1 MLLIQYLN
9 LTTFLLAVMVTQV
22 FVRLTVAV
30 IVIVNLMFTKI
41 MIVNIT
47 AKFTFII
54 QFFIVEYKIIN
65 VTLLWVIVYLEPG
78 M

>member
-9 LTTFLLAVMVTQV
+9 TFLLAVMVTQV

-30 IVIVNLMFTKI
+30 IVIVNLMLTKI
-41 MIVNIT
+41 MIVNVT
-47 AKFTFII
+47 AEFTFII

-65 VTLLWVIVYLEPG
+65 VTLF
-78 M
+78 

>member
-9 LTTFLLAVMVTQV
+9 LNTFLLAVMVTQV

-54 QFFIVEYKIIN
+54 QF
-65 VTLLWVIVYLEPG
+65 L
-78 M
+78 

>member
-1 MLLIQYLN
+1 
-9 LTTFLLAVMVTQV
+9 MVTQV

-30 IVIVNLMFTKI
+30 IVIVNLTFTKI
-41 MIVNIT
+41 MIVNVT

-65 VTLLWVIVYLEPG
+65 VTLL
-78 M
+78 

>member
-9 LTTFLLAVMVTQV
+9 TFLLAVMVTQV

-30 IVIVNLMFTKI
+30 IVIVNLMLTKI
-41 MIVNIT
+41 MIVNVT
-47 AKFTFII
+47 AEFTFII

-65 VTLLWVIVYLEPG
+65 VTFF
-78 M
+78 

>member
-9 LTTFLLAVMVTQV
+9 TFLLAVMVTQV

-30 IVIVNLMFTKI
+30 IVIVNLMLTKI
-41 MIVNIT
+41 MIVNVT
-47 AKFTFII
+47 AEFTFII

-65 VTLLWVIVYLEPG
+65 VTLFN
-78 M
+78 